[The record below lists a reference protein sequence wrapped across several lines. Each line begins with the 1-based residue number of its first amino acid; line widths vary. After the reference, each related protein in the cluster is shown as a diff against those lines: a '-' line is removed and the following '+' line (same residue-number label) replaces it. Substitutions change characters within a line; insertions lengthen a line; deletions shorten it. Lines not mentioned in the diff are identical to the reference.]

1 MKQMGLSLGRCLAL
15 SSTGESAAAQQVG
28 KCKVAAKVNFN
39 ACPGGGEMCGMQARG
54 NATKLGD
61 AGRLFLQA
69 DVRRACE
76 CRKGQLGDRVRRD
89 ARLRA
94 EGMHSAADPDAG
106 DRIACR
112 RIAEAQMARR
122 ARQPAPSGQNPGS
135 TPLR

>member
-1 MKQMGLSLGRCLAL
+1 M
-15 SSTGESAAAQQVG
+15 
-28 KCKVAAKVNFN
+28 AAKVNFN

-89 ARLRA
+89 AQLRA

-106 DRIACR
+106 DRIARR

-122 ARQPAPSGQNPGS
+122 ARQSASSGQNPGS